1 CVFFPYAVSNII
13 DIYNQG
19 GTINDVLFTPFF
31 KAIRDWQKGY
41 GFLSGGKVSGDW
53 LRPCPI
59 RDHFLTA
66 KKMIEEY
73 GARPIDYAPNEI
85 DKKYIEEMVNYD
97 KNLEKL
103 TLSIWQNKYLNN
115 R

>member
-1 CVFFPYAVSNII
+1 
-13 DIYNQG
+13 
-19 GTINDVLFTPFF
+19 
-31 KAIRDWQKGY
+31 GY

-59 RDHFLTA
+59 RGHFLTA